1 MDNITYK
8 INENNYLYIPNTNIN
23 DKIFFV
29 NIDKE
34 VLVLNE
40 KEYNAY
46 INEVISYLSNK
57 YNRYEFMLNI
67 RYILARCIHE
77 SVVSYDYKVKIPDKL
92 LEKYNNTIN
101 FLIYK
106 NNIKKRI

>member
-57 YNRYEFMLNI
+57 YNRKEYELNI
-67 RYILARCIHE
+67 RYILARCVCE
-77 SVVSYDYKVKIPDKL
+77 SVVNYDNKVKIPDKL

-106 NNIKKRI
+106 NNVKKRI